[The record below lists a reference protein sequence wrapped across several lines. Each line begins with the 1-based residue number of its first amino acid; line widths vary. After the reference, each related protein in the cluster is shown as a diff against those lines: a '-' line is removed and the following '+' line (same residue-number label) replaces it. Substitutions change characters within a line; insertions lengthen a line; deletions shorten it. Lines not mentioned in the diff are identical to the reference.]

1 MAKMKFIT
9 LFQKENNGKYQIIKK
24 PHHHR
29 SDKRKAIA

>member
-24 PHHHR
+24 PAP
-29 SDKRKAIA
+29 SWKR